1 MRMYLSSWGIVIH
14 DGVMEYKGT
23 MQVRPET
30 DINEGN
36 GYSLDE
42 IEEIKQ
48 LIVGEVWAKDDFD
61 HSIILIPEGTTV
73 TISKGETK

>member
-1 MRMYLSSWGIVIH
+1 MRMYLLSWGNVSQS
-14 DGVMEYKGT
+14 DGALESQSMKVCS
-23 MQVRPET
+23 ET